1 MNEACIFCPMLVS
14 ARGVFA
20 VAGCGTALRFMKVN
34 IGLLI
39 LVVTGG
45 EEPSSGGEEF
55 DRSGEDGCVD
65 SLAASENIGASSWEL
80 EVVRIGEE
88 LDSGDVEYG

>member
-1 MNEACIFCPMLVS
+1 M
-14 ARGVFA
+14 
-20 VAGCGTALRFMKVN
+20 ALRFIKVN

-45 EEPSSGGEEF
+45 EEPRSGGEELN
-55 DRSGEDGCVD
+55 RSGEDGCVD
-65 SLAASENIGASSWEL
+65 SLAVSENIGASSLEL

>member
-1 MNEACIFCPMLVS
+1 
-14 ARGVFA
+14 
-20 VAGCGTALRFMKVN
+20 MKAN

-45 EEPSSGGEEF
+45 EEPSRGGEEF

-65 SLAASENIGASSWEL
+65 SLAPSENIGASS
-80 EVVRIGEE
+80 
-88 LDSGDVEYG
+88 